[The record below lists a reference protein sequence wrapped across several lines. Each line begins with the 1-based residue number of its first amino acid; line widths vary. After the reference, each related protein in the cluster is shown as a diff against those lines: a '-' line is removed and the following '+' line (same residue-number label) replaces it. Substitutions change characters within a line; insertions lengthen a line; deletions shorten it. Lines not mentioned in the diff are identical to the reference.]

1 MITNTADQKLQE
13 VIEDIRKYN
22 IAINDHQPIELFTDG
37 LCENPG
43 AMHIGLF
50 ARQGSTCLFT
60 RHMFVGHGTCNEA
73 EYIAVKAGI
82 VLLQALYPEPK
93 VPVNVHCD
101 SQLVTKQVNGLWKTS
116 GKMQTYCA
124 FLRKLRHA
132 YPYELKKIPR
142 DQNEMADSLA
152 QKYILKNSGRCMTI
166 EQGRFN
172 VLKQVPA
179 TVKRADTYRA
189 VTSQEFR
196 EYLSRNNLNADLR
209 QLLRI
214 AGDGR
219 KAEAIALSESIR
231 AKAETILKSAP
242 QSNDLVAQWVAN
254 TVNLVQRSVEQIV
267 ESLHK
272 DDALNLQYVVEELA
286 GDEDGESEFYL
297 SQVGM
302 LRECYQSQAESLA
315 SHNFGDEE
323 DL

>member
-1 MITNTADQKLQE
+1 MITNTTDQKLQE

-22 IAINDHQPIELFTDG
+22 IAIHDHQPVDLFTDG

-50 ARQGSTCLFT
+50 ARQGSSCLFT

-73 EYIAVKAGI
+73 EYIAVKAGLCI
-82 VLLQALYPEPK
+82 LQALYPEPK

-179 TVKRADTYRA
+179 TVKRADTYNA

-196 EYLSRNNLNADLR
+196 EYLSRNNLNGDLR
-209 QLLRI
+209 QLLQF
-214 AGDGR
+214 AADGR
-219 KAEAIALSESIR
+219 KEEAIALSQSIR
-231 AKAETILKSAP
+231 GKAEAILKSAP
-242 QSNDLVAQWVAN
+242 KTNDLVAQWVAN
-254 TVNLVQRSVEQIV
+254 TVNLVQRSVDQIV
-267 ESLHK
+267 ESLQNG
-272 DDALNLQYVVEELA
+272 DALNVHYIAEELA
-286 GDEDGESEFYL
+286 GEESGESEFYH
-297 SQVGM
+297 SQVGI
-302 LRECYQSQAESLA
+302 LREGHQAESFA
-315 SHNFGDEE
+315 SDDFGDRE

>member
-1 MITNTADQKLQE
+1 MMITNTTDQKLQE

-22 IAINDHQPIELFTDG
+22 IAINDHQPVDLFTDG

-50 ARQGSTCLFT
+50 ARQGSSCLFT

-73 EYIAVKAGI
+73 EYIAVKAGLCI
-82 VLLQALYPEPK
+82 LQALYPEPK

-179 TVKRADTYRA
+179 TVKRADTYNA

-196 EYLSRNNLNADLR
+196 EYLSRNNLNGDLR
-209 QLLRI
+209 QLLQL
-214 AGDGR
+214 AADGR
-219 KAEAIALSESIR
+219 KEQAIALSHSIR
-231 AKAETILKSAP
+231 GKAETILKSAP
-242 QSNDLVAQWVAN
+242 KTNDLVAQWVAN
-254 TVNLVQRSVEQIV
+254 TVSLVQRSVDQIV
-267 ESLHK
+267 DSLHGN
-272 DDALNLQYVVEELA
+272 DAPNLQYIVEELA
-286 GDEDGESEFYL
+286 GEENPQSDLYL
-297 SQVGM
+297 SQIGM
-302 LRECYQSQAESLA
+302 LREGYQAESPA
-315 SHNFGDEE
+315 SDDSNEGD
-323 DL
+323 DF

>member
-1 MITNTADQKLQE
+1 MITNTTDQKLQE

-22 IAINDHQPIELFTDG
+22 IAINDHQPIDLFTDG

-50 ARQGSTCLFT
+50 ARQGSSCLFT

-73 EYIAVKAGI
+73 EYIAVKAGLCI
-82 VLLQALYPEPK
+82 LQALYPEPK

-179 TVKRADTYRA
+179 TVKRADTYNA

-196 EYLSRNNLNADLR
+196 EYLSRNNLNGDLR
-209 QLLRI
+209 QLLQF
-214 AGDGR
+214 AADGR
-219 KAEAIALSESIR
+219 KEEAIALSQSIR
-231 AKAETILKSAP
+231 AKAEAILKSAP
-242 QSNDLVAQWVAN
+242 KTNDLVAQWVAN
-254 TVNLVQRSVEQIV
+254 TVNLVQRSVDQIV
-267 ESLHK
+267 ESLQNG
-272 DDALNLQYVVEELA
+272 DALNVHYIAEELA
-286 GDEDGESEFYL
+286 GEESGESEFYL
-297 SQVGM
+297 SQVGI
-302 LRECYQSQAESLA
+302 LREGHHAEIFA
-315 SHNFGDEE
+315 SDGFGAEE
-323 DL
+323 EF